1 MSLNHRQLQA
11 RVERAEAILDHEKQH
26 RDAVV
31 DPIMKAYG
39 VISGFTVDTVEFSN
53 DVVEVSYSWE
63 DGWHERMEGMVT
75 IPQFVFDAED
85 PIQTAKD
92 VHAAEV
98 LIKARAA
105 VEAKAGAELREYER
119 LRQKFENI

>member
-1 MSLNHRQLQA
+1 MSLNLRQLQA

-31 DPIMKAYG
+31 DPIMKAYE

-75 IPQFVFDAED
+75 IPQSVFDAED

>member
-1 MSLNHRQLQA
+1 MSLNLKQLQA
-11 RVERAEAILDHEKQH
+11 RVERAETILDHAKQR

-75 IPQFVFDAED
+75 IPQSVFDAED

>member
-1 MSLNHRQLQA
+1 MDWIPCTDQMPST
-11 RVERAEAILDHEKQH
+11 
-26 RDAVV
+26 V
-31 DPIMKAYG
+31 DPKDPTGTRVVLAACAPDSREEGLLQVDIMNAVWFINHWQKG
-39 VISGFTVDTVEFSN
+39 R
-53 DVVEVSYSWE
+53 YSHWMYCP
-63 DGWHERMEGMVT
+63 D
-75 IPQFVFDAED
+75 PPYAED

>member
-1 MSLNHRQLQA
+1 MSLNLRQLQA

-75 IPQFVFDAED
+75 IPQSVFDAED